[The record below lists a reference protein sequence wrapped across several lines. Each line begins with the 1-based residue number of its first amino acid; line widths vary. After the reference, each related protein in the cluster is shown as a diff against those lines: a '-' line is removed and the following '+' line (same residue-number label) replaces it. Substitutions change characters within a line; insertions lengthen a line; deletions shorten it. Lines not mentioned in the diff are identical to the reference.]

1 VSYPPR
7 LSAEAFFDRP
17 CALGKVT
24 NDKVANDKVANERA
38 GRMRGAGSLRWL
50 SATLVA
56 VLVAGCAS
64 GPQRRAEVAP
74 TQSATSAASPET
86 GANPPTVAPVVF
98 EEPAQLPFKNPSAA
112 EVIPTPAQEPAGPL
126 MLSLFD
132 AVEMG
137 LAQNPDLIAQ
147 RTAEG
152 ASEGALGVAQ
162 TYPFNPWVQIQ
173 VTPYQKSADSLIND
187 KPVNH
192 YVLLMQQLQLAHQRQ
207 HRADAAAATLNS
219 VRWNFV
225 QAKLANM
232 VQTQRLFFTALYQRG
247 IAELARA
254 NADLNN
260 QLLSI
265 SQKQFEAGTITG
277 SDVAI
282 LKLDNASARRQA
294 ALAEANYQTALLD
307 LKRQLGLPAAAPL
320 VLTGRLS
327 DWKWQP
333 MTNETSQW
341 MHYVC
346 LEMPLESDRAWLART
361 LASGRPDVW
370 AANADVDAARAN
382 LDLARANRVP
392 DLQIGPYYQRNNDPV
407 LFWGFRAQM
416 DIPVLNTGMPMVR
429 QRLAELTQRT
439 VIWEQLMNRA
449 TLEASAALDRY
460 DRALSL
466 ASESEAIG
474 GDQMPLELRKL
485 EEQFKA
491 GEVDLVRVVTAR
503 TSYFQAR
510 RAALDTLNEL
520 AQASAN
526 LVAATGLPPE
536 AVLEGT
542 AKTHEGTTAY

>member
-1 VSYPPR
+1 MPGGNP
-7 LSAEAFFDRP
+7 F
-17 CALGKVT
+17 
-24 NDKVANDKVANERA
+24 
-38 GRMRGAGSLRWL
+38 RWL
-50 SATLVA
+50 LTALAAALA
-56 VLVAGCAS
+56 VGCAS
-64 GPQRRAEVAP
+64 GPQVRGDRPDAQGHEA
-74 TQSATSAASPET
+74 SAAAAS
-86 GANPPTVAPVVF
+86 PTVAPVVF
-98 EEPAQLPFKNPSAA
+98 EEPAPVPGEHALAGRATQPEAIPS
-112 EVIPTPAQEPAGPL
+112 PPQELIQPL
-126 MLSLFD
+126 TLSLFD
-132 AVEMG
+132 AVEMA
-137 LAQNPDLIAQ
+137 LEQNPDLIAL

-152 ASEGALGVAQ
+152 ASEGMLDVAQ

-173 VTPYQKSADSLIND
+173 VTPGQKSADPMIND

-207 HRADAAAATLNS
+207 HRTDAAAATLNS

-225 QAKLANM
+225 QAKLASAA
-232 VQTQRLFFTALYQRG
+232 QTQRLYFTALYQRG

-254 NADLNN
+254 NADLNT

-265 SQKQFEAGTITG
+265 SRKQFEAGTLAG
-277 SDVAI
+277 ADVAI

-307 LKRQLGLPAAAPL
+307 LKRQLGMPAGTPL
-320 VLTGRLS
+320 ALSGRLT
-327 DWKWQP
+327 DWKWQAI
-333 MTNETSQW
+333 TSETPLWSQFLC
-341 MHYVC
+341 V
-346 LEMPLESDRAWLART
+346 EMPVTADRMWLARS

-382 LDLARANRVP
+382 LELARANRVP

-429 QRLAELTQRT
+429 QRLAELTQRST
-439 VIWEQLMNRA
+439 IWEQLLNRA

-460 DRALSL
+460 DRALAL
-466 ASESEAIG
+466 ASDTETAIG
-474 GDQMPLELRKL
+474 EDVPAELQKL
-485 EEQFKA
+485 EEQFRA

-526 LVAATGLPPE
+526 LVGATGLPPE
-536 AVLEGT
+536 AILAAAT
-542 AKTHEGTTAY
+542 P